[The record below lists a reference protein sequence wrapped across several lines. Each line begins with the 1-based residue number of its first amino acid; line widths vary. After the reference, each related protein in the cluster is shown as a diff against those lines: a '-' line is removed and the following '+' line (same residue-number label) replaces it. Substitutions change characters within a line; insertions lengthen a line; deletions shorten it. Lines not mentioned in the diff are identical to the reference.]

1 MLVRDFPSKF
11 RKFLEK
17 FVRRALNSIS
27 KNSDVENSHSNIHFL
42 RQHRNEFVPV
52 CIAIVCF
59 IRFMIWKISRVSLS
73 INE

>member
-1 MLVRDFPSKF
+1 MLVRGFPGKF

-17 FVRRALNSIS
+17 IVRRASNSIS
-27 KNSDVENSHSNIHFL
+27 KNSDIENSRANIHFI

-59 IRFMIWKISRVSLS
+59 IRFMIWKISQVS
-73 INE
+73 